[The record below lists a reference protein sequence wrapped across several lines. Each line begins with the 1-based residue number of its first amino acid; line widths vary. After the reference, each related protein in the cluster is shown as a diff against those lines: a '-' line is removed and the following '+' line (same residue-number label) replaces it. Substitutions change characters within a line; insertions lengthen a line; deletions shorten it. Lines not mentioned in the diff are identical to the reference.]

1 MPELLKYPS
10 AELSGSQAAMAERTG
25 SRVPGRRE
33 PSASSSARNAV
44 SAAARSGELSLPPT

>member
-33 PSASSSARNAV
+33 PRAPVLRAT
-44 SAAARSGELSLPPT
+44 L